1 MERLPLILEKVAT
14 RWLEA
19 RKPGQSSWAQI
30 TTLPP
35 GEGPLKTL
43 GFVANSLCFAVA
55 FGAGSVPA
63 PAAVNH
69 SPVSHMLTQTL
80 SGCFLIPCHYSS
92 LR

>member
-35 GEGPLKTL
+35 GEGPLRLWDLLPILFVLLLLL
-43 GFVANSLCFAVA
+43 GRGLSRLLRLSTIALSVTCLPRPFQDA
-55 FGAGSVPA
+55 FLFPATIVP
-63 PAAVNH
+63 
-69 SPVSHMLTQTL
+69 
-80 SGCFLIPCHYSS
+80 
-92 LR
+92 